1 MTRTLMIHRPPQ
13 CPSCHT
19 HSHDERIDLEES
31 YNPPIPSYNEES
43 ARRAMQESENIGVSA
58 RNSVSDEED
67 WEERVNKFG
76 WTVQQ
81 FKLFDRVARLLD
93 MDRLARLTNT
103 EKQHEPVHRR
113 TVIDKSVSRLRQA
126 LASVSWETRLTQWL
140 HVLLMENLPPSYLAI
155 YIDMLQTL
163 HAKLPLLVDKMIFGS
178 TLNIGQELL
187 GPVLKKPWEPIVTP
201 KNRKLPGQPFIV
213 VVPSVPTLLPSPRH
227 QKWFTLFSTMSPV
240 VVIQPPQEKSTVE
253 KPNIDKQSLQ
263 QLAEHMLAMTR
274 AKIQQVRSSAPNRPI
289 ILVGFDAGSALAIQ
303 VGLVE
308 SISCVIC
315 LGFSYNT
322 YNGVRGAP
330 DDHIVDITCPV
341 LFVIGQNSARASHE
355 EIEMLRD
362 RMSTQT
368 SLVVVGA
375 ADECLRVSKT
385 KRKIEGVTQSMVDNM
400 VADEIA
406 EFATNCLVSPPRPKQ
421 SALAG
426 SFQSDSPM
434 EQSMP
439 SAQRNDCDLA
449 AQRKRKHA
457 PDPKAETKQ
466 QKKPYNRRLPKTT
479 QSAEVAQSLTQ
490 STQDAPDIEAQSN
503 TPTTPEKQIK
513 SEKII
518 LPLAKADEVVK
529 YEVRESGNTQII
541 SGRGSTPML
550 LPALKRDTAQTT
562 LSAGALHQQ
571 GNVNVK
577 LIESNQLIHLK
588 PSTGTTQKF
597 YSITSTSKPVMSV
610 IANSSPGV
618 NDGAVT
624 SEEISSPPKYTIVRN
639 TGSTP
644 TVFSNVNESNVA
656 AGKVT
661 KALSETN
668 IFDLP
673 IVFADNDGVIQEG
686 SPEKPKQAQD
696 TRPAV
701 TAPASVGIA
710 ENNASSAQASGTRF
724 VTLQQPAGSM
734 PLSIGKPKQ
743 VINLVLNKGTLK
755 TVDPGGMI
763 VPVGTKINLPIAVAS
778 SASPATSVGTV
789 MSSGTT
795 GPKFT
800 KVVLTKPMNSG
811 ATNTSV
817 VKNLSE
823 LLSGGKIE
831 IVNSAGMR
839 QTGVTGTPLSVPQ
852 GKFQSIIINP
862 FGANKAP
869 GSATVQNT
877 STSGSSTTAGN
888 LTLRFMILRTVC
900 LHLRVPV
907 AQCLFT
913 LLSNR
918 LIHQYKIGCRF
929 NYTGRCNLWHGK
941 ENLTKMLTVRP
952 SMKILA
958 QMQPLALQKT
968 PINRPFWGW
977 VNMMFNRVDRA
988 RLKKVGPDR
997 LCAEWLLKNGAKA
1010 KFVKDARVH
1019 VHFNALPDE
1028 SLPVLMEELDGTDSG
1043 IMHIGFDHLEG
1054 LSRLRKVVL
1063 HNCVYID
1070 NQALWKLRYVANTL
1084 EELQISKCGNVT
1096 DAGLVQLKQLPQ
1108 LQQVKTFDLP
1118 DVKNIQEVEKTLKQA
1133 LPNCKFD
1140 MKP

>member
-434 EQSMP
+434 EQSVP
-439 SAQRNDCDLA
+439 SAPRNDCDLA

-597 YSITSTSKPVMSV
+597 YSISSTSKPVMSV
-610 IANSSPGV
+610 IANSIPGV

-644 TVFSNVNESNVA
+644 TVFSNVSESNVA
-656 AGKVT
+656 SGKVT

-701 TAPASVGIA
+701 TAAASVGIA

-734 PLSIGKPKQ
+734 PLSIGKSKQ

-795 GPKFT
+795 GTKFT
-800 KVVLTKPMNSG
+800 KVVLTKPMHTG

-877 STSGSSTTAGN
+877 STSGSSTTAGSKIFIK
-888 LTLRFMILRTVC
+888 TT
-900 LHLRVPV
+900 
-907 AQCLFT
+907 ASA
-913 LLSNR
+913 LSAASASPS
-918 LIHQYKIGCRF
+918 IV
-929 NYTGRCNLWHGK
+929 GRN
-941 ENLTKMLTVRP
+941 KMLTVRP

-968 PINRPFWGW
+968 PINRQFWGW

-1096 DAGLVQLKQLPQ
+1096 DAGLLQLKQLPQ

>member
-67 WEERVNKFG
+67 WEEKVNKFG

-93 MDRLARLTNT
+93 TDRLARLTNT

-155 YIDMLQTL
+155 YIDVLQTL

-178 TLNIGQELL
+178 SLNIAQELL

-213 VVPSVPTLLPSPRH
+213 VVPSQPNLLPQPRQ

-240 VVIQPPQEKSTVE
+240 VVIQPPQDKPAPEKQ
-253 KPNIDKQSLQ
+253 NIDKQSLHL
-263 QLAEHMLAMTR
+263 LAENMLAMTR

-322 YNGVRGAP
+322 YNGVRGTP
-330 DDHIVDITCPV
+330 DDHIVDMTCPV
-341 LFVIGQNSARASHE
+341 LFIIGQNSARASHE

-362 RMSTQT
+362 RMSAQT

-421 SALAG
+421 SNLVG
-426 SFQSDSPM
+426 SFQSDIGM
-434 EQSMP
+434 DQNVP
-439 SAQRNDCDLA
+439 SALRNDCDLT
-449 AQRKRKHA
+449 AQRKRKH
-457 PDPKAETKQ
+457 PLDSKAEAKQ
-466 QKKPYNRRLPKTT
+466 SKKPYSRRVPKTSQPAEIT
-479 QSAEVAQSLTQ
+479 HSTSQSS
-490 STQDAPDIEAQSN
+490 QDAQDIAVQSIM
-503 TPTTPEKQIK
+503 PTTPEKQIK

-518 LPLAKADEVVK
+518 LPLAKSDEMMR
-529 YEVRESGNTQII
+529 YDIRESGGTQII
-541 SGRGSTPML
+541 SARASTPIV
-550 LPALKRDTAQTT
+550 LPALKRDSVPST

-588 PSTGTTQKF
+588 PATGTTQKF
-597 YSITSTSKPVMSV
+597 YSIASSSKPVMSV
-610 IANSSPGV
+610 IANSSPAV
-618 NDGAVT
+618 NDSGIT
-624 SEEISSPPKYTIVRN
+624 SVEINSPPKYTIVRN

-644 TVFSNVNESNVA
+644 TVFSNLGESNTTSK
-656 AGKVT
+656 GT

-686 SPEKPKQAQD
+686 SPEKPKQQD
-696 TRPAV
+696 TRPPTV
-701 TAPASVGIA
+701 TAPTSATTSGTIA
-710 ENNASSAQASGTRF
+710 ENSVSSVQGTGTRF
-724 VTLQQPAGSM
+724 VTLQQPTGGI
-734 PLSIGKPKQ
+734 PLSVGKSKQ
-743 VINLVLNKGTLK
+743 IFNLVLNKGTLK
-755 TVDPGGMI
+755 PVDSGMI
-763 VPVGTKINLPIAVAS
+763 VPVGTKINLPVAVAS
-778 SASPATSVGTV
+778 SASSANTVGTV
-789 MSSGTT
+789 VSSGNAGT
-795 GPKFT
+795 KFT
-800 KVVLTKPMNSG
+800 KVVLTKPMNAG
-811 ATNTSV
+811 IANTSV

-831 IVNSAGMR
+831 IVNSAGVR
-839 QTGVTGTPLSVPQ
+839 QTAVPGTPLTVQQ
-852 GKFQSIIINP
+852 GKFQSIVINS
-862 FGANKAP
+862 FGVNKSTSSGIA
-869 GSATVQNT
+869 QNT
-877 STSGSSTTAGN
+877 TTSGSSTSGTITNVGGSKIFIKTTASALSAASASPSIKM
-888 LTLRFMILRTVC
+888 LTLRPTMK
-900 LHLRVPV
+900 
-907 AQCLFT
+907 
-913 LLSNR
+913 LLSQMKP
-918 LIHQYKIGCRF
+918 LP
-929 NYTGRCNLWHGK
+929 LP
-941 ENLTKMLTVRP
+941 TKQV
-952 SMKILA
+952 S
-958 QMQPLALQKT
+958 
-968 PINRPFWGW
+968 RPFWGW

-997 LCAEWLLKNGAKA
+997 LCAEWLLKNGARA
-1010 KFVKDARVH
+1010 KFVKDTRVH

-1028 SLPVLMEELDGTDSG
+1028 SIPVLMEELDGTDSG
-1043 IMHIGFDHLEG
+1043 IMHIGFDHLDG

-1070 NQALWKLRYVANTL
+1070 DQALWKLRYVAKTL

-1096 DAGLVQLKQLPQ
+1096 DHGLLQLKQLSQ
-1108 LQQVKTFDLP
+1108 LQHVKTFDLP
-1118 DVKNIQEVEKTLKQA
+1118 DVKNVQEVEKTLKQA
-1133 LPNCKFD
+1133 LPNCKFELN
-1140 MKP
+1140 P